1 MGEHASTNMAIIE
14 GALGKDPEFKEVD
27 GRKIAK
33 LLVATQEMWRER
45 GELHSRTDW
54 HTVHVSNARQVEAI
68 EKSVRRGSRI
78 RIEGLMKTL
87 AHQSAEGHP
96 RRLFA
101 HQRGGTPR
109 IDRASATIRR
119 RQSSSRSA
127 RASLARPG

>member
-87 AHQSAEGHP
+87 AHQSAEGQEWV
-96 RRLFA
+96 RSTVISLERGRGRLRLLDA
-101 HQRGGTPR
+101 PIEKAGGR
-109 IDRASATIRR
+109 KDE
-119 RQSSSRSA
+119 A
-127 RASLARPG
+127 R